1 MPSRR
6 QSRVGDL
13 LREELADLI
22 LREVRDPRL
31 AEITSITHVDVAPDL
46 SSARV
51 HVSILGTEAEKA
63 QTLQGLEAAA
73 SFLRRGL
80 KERLDLRR
88 IPLLAFVRD
97 ESIEGGARLLAL
109 MKEASSRESGGPKA
123 GPASRRS

>member
-22 LREVRDPRL
+22 LREVHDPRL

-51 HVSILGTEAEKA
+51 HVSILGTEAEKV

-73 SFLRRGL
+73 SFLRRSL

-97 ESIEGGARLLAL
+97 ESIEGGARLLAR
-109 MKEASSRESGGPKA
+109 MKKAGARERGGPNA
-123 GPASRRS
+123 GPASRSS